1 MVITLAATLVTVV
14 SGGALKSLCLRA
26 NMRRQPNENIRRQ
39 NGMIIG
45 MSSVHYKY
53 KLWAMAL
60 SLYLTGLLTAALVAA
75 LSPQDLDG
83 MVRIQVKI
91 LALTEFQKLLL

>member
-1 MVITLAATLVTVV
+1 MAITLAATLVTMV
-14 SGGALKSLCLRA
+14 SGGALKSLCLLA
-26 NMRRQPNENIRRQ
+26 NRRRQPNENIRRQ